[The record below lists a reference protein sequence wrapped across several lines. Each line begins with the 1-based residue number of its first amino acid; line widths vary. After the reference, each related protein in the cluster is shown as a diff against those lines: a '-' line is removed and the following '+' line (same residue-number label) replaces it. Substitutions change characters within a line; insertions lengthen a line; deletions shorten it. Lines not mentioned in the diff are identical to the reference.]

1 MTEWNADQY
10 SLGSSLQQRL
20 ARKML
25 MSVPLRGTER
35 ILDLGCGDGKITAEI
50 ATQVPRGSVLGV
62 DLSKNMIDFASKN
75 FMQANLRFEISDVCE
90 LPYREEFD
98 LVVSFFT
105 LHWVRAQ
112 EKALRSIRKAL
123 KENGQAWFYIVC
135 DGPRKSIEDVI
146 EDVRHS
152 PRWASYYKGFERPYV
167 HYTPEEYR
175 FLAERN
181 GFHPIQIIRENMT
194 SDFKTRQGFANFI
207 RGTFPNWT
215 GFLPE
220 SDREIFVDEVVDRYR
235 SLFGSEYVIK
245 AYLLE
250 AMLKL
255 GVSEG
260 LG

>member
-1 MTEWNADQY
+1 MAEWNAGEY
-10 SLGSSLQQRL
+10 SRGSTLQQRL

-25 MSVPLRGTER
+25 MSVPLKGTER

-50 ATQVPRGSVLGV
+50 ATQVPQGSVVGV
-62 DLSKNMIDFASKN
+62 DLSKNMIDFAAEN
-75 FMQANLRFEISDVCE
+75 FTQPNLRFEVNDVCE

-98 LVVSFFT
+98 LAVSFFM
-105 LHWVRAQ
+105 LHWVREQ

-123 KENGQAWFYIVC
+123 NESGQAWFYIVC

-152 PRWASYYKGFERPYV
+152 LRWARYYEGFERPYV

-181 GFHPIQIIRENMT
+181 GFHTIQINREVMT
-194 SDFKTRQGFANFI
+194 SDFKTREGFANFI

-215 GFLPE
+215 RSL
-220 SDREIFVDEVVDRYR
+220 SDDDREVFVDEVLGRYR
-235 SLFGSEYVIK
+235 SLFGNDYTIR

-250 AMLKL
+250 AMLNL
-255 GVSEG
+255 GFSER
-260 LG
+260 LS

>member
-1 MTEWNADQY
+1 M
-10 SLGSSLQQRL
+10 
-20 ARKML
+20 
-25 MSVPLRGTER
+25 
-35 ILDLGCGDGKITAEI
+35 
-50 ATQVPRGSVLGV
+50 
-62 DLSKNMIDFASKN
+62 
-75 FMQANLRFEISDVCE
+75 
-90 LPYREEFD
+90 
-98 LVVSFFT
+98 
-105 LHWVRAQ
+105 
-112 EKALRSIRKAL
+112 
-123 KENGQAWFYIVC
+123 
-135 DGPRKSIEDVI
+135 I

-152 PRWASYYKGFERPYV
+152 PRWAGYYKGFERPYV

-181 GFHPIQIIRENMT
+181 GFQTIQIIRENMT
-194 SDFKTRQGFANFI
+194 SDFKTREGFANFI

-220 SDREIFVDEVVDRYR
+220 NDREIFVDEVVDRYR

-250 AMLKL
+250 AMLNL

>member
-1 MTEWNADQY
+1 
-10 SLGSSLQQRL
+10 
-20 ARKML
+20 
-25 MSVPLRGTER
+25 
-35 ILDLGCGDGKITAEI
+35 
-50 ATQVPRGSVLGV
+50 
-62 DLSKNMIDFASKN
+62 
-75 FMQANLRFEISDVCE
+75 
-90 LPYREEFD
+90 
-98 LVVSFFT
+98 
-105 LHWVRAQ
+105 
-112 EKALRSIRKAL
+112 
-123 KENGQAWFYIVC
+123 
-135 DGPRKSIEDVI
+135 VI

-152 PRWASYYKGFERPYV
+152 RRWAGYYKGFERPYV

-181 GFHPIQIIRENMT
+181 GFHTIQIIRENMT
-194 SDFKTRQGFANFI
+194 SDFKTREGFANFV

-215 GFLPE
+215 EFLPE
-220 SDREIFVDEVVDRYR
+220 NDREIFVDEVVDRYR